1 MINPFLGILASAL
14 VSFTSVW
21 VYFSELQNGKL
32 GLIDDHEYLS
42 YLGPDRAIDW
52 LEIPAILSQTEV
64 GDWGESTRFRP
75 GYYLLR
81 ILQTKFFLGDAYLWY
96 SSRLALFAF
105 ALFFLAITF
114 WVLVGRV
121 LQVSR
126 LTSGAVT
133 VFQFGVMTWAT
144 MALVSVPSWGDIV
157 TRLGPSELFV
167 FLGLSLM
174 CFGLTL
180 INSRLRSWVGNG
192 IANFGF
198 ILAVTSK
205 ENAFFLLFPLL
216 IFVLIQLR
224 KHSFRKTNLVMVFV
238 SALVGAWV
246 VGGIVIAISKSGF
259 DTYGEQRTVSGLLLA
274 LGGDPRTLLVTFLVL
289 IITVIEIG
297 TNQTLTTAALDKSR
311 NVFGVIR
318 RYPLT
323 LVALSVLSV
332 FFGEHYFY
340 QNSLNGEVFQPARY
354 GMLSELAIVAIS
366 LATIFVSLKSFG
378 MLSKRI
384 IGFGIRAF
392 SVLVALWVVYSS
404 TGVISSAAENYPSI
418 SKGAVA
424 QKVQQMIFIES
435 MAQLLEAEPAMQVLL
450 YADEPYDFEGVYSLP
465 IFLDFYSGRDVTF
478 YLETKIPDE
487 LKPDAFF
494 QGLSNRLDEISIAG
508 GWRISPISEFD
519 SKKQTLCVYFGQPVE
534 LDFCTHTVGLVS

>member
-1 MINPFLGILASAL
+1 
-14 VSFTSVW
+14 
-21 VYFSELQNGKL
+21 
-32 GLIDDHEYLS
+32 
-42 YLGPDRAIDW
+42 
-52 LEIPAILSQTEV
+52 
-64 GDWGESTRFRP
+64 
-75 GYYLLR
+75 
-81 ILQTKFFLGDAYLWY
+81 
-96 SSRLALFAF
+96 
-105 ALFFLAITF
+105 
-114 WVLVGRV
+114 
-121 LQVSR
+121 
-126 LTSGAVT
+126 
-133 VFQFGVMTWAT
+133 
-144 MALVSVPSWGDIV
+144 
-157 TRLGPSELFV
+157 
-167 FLGLSLM
+167 
-174 CFGLTL
+174 
-180 INSRLRSWVGNG
+180 
-192 IANFGF
+192 
-198 ILAVTSK
+198 
-205 ENAFFLLFPLL
+205 
-216 IFVLIQLR
+216 
-224 KHSFRKTNLVMVFV
+224 MVFV

-297 TNQTLTTAALDKSR
+297 TNQTLTTAVLDKSR